1 MKHRISAGAIVFDG
15 DRILLVRHKKEGSYD
30 FWVAPGGGVI
40 DAEDIHQAAR
50 REVREE
56 SGLDAEPIRPIYLEE
71 FHEPSTRH
79 IKTWILCEL
88 TGGEISVEAEE
99 ATREHIVEA
108 RFFTEEELKKET
120 KDVFPEVLRDRVWKD
135 KRAGFKG
142 LEYLGLRSMAY
153 F

>member
-40 DAEDIHQAAR
+40 DTEGICQAAK

-56 SGLDAEPIRPIYLEE
+56 TGLNAEPIRPVYLEE
-71 FHEPSTRH
+71 FHEPTTRH
-79 IKTWILCEL
+79 IKTWVLCEL
-88 TGGEISVEAEE
+88 LGGAISVEAEE

-108 RFFTEEELKKET
+108 RFFTEDEVMNEP
-120 KDVFPEVLRDRVWKD
+120 KDVFPLILRDRVWED
-135 KRAGFKG
+135 KKAGFGKF
-142 LEYLGLRSMAY
+142 EYLGLRAMEY